1 MSTEPN
7 PDKYSV
13 GIDVVI
19 TYAGPNIPIRVWTP
33 GNDDDWCIPSVMAY
47 DANGGFVWGHQAVDR
62 DDALA
67 WTKLL
72 VDGSPALDI
81 RGSKL
86 EGIVTGRIGTTGG
99 RSVETVIGDFLG
111 ALRLQILATLRTHT
125 VNPQV
130 TWCLAMPG
138 CWSPVG
144 SQVFRDAVTHARLEL
159 PGHQVIYTSES
170 WAAARWVE
178 FSLRASQGIQS
189 GDVLLV
195 CDCGGATTDLDI
207 IEVDG
212 LPPHDLKAPHAP
224 RSIRCG
230 GVDVDS
236 GLVQQLRNR
245 FHSTQVF
252 RRGQPAAIAR
262 RAVNE
267 AKQQFTGEDGSHVDV
282 QILRGQALVPHRF
295 DFADLVA
302 AFRPLVTKV
311 YDLISQMIGG
321 YRGKVTK
328 VVVVGGMSKSQYFRE
343 YMRNCLDDLPADS
356 RPELLGPITQA
367 ISAVARGAVLQ
378 AIDQPRRVES
388 LKGYELSLPFIE
400 PGHNGFTNGCQTFVA
415 IRQGCRDV
423 PRQGEFPAVVRFRP
437 NEMGRNINLFSLG
450 PPDESPPVL
459 VNYTPATAPTQMQ
472 HSLETLWRG
481 QVAYREY
488 PVKVSRVINYGA
500 QLEIQWEVWT
510 THGRQPDSRLVER
523 IAQLVHPAKNEL
535 HLV

>member
-1 MSTEPN
+1 MSTEPI

-13 GIDVVI
+13 GIDVGVTKTGKPPFSNPSPPSPHLFICLVGMIFAIVI

-47 DANGGFVWGHQAVDR
+47 DTNGGFVWGHQAVDC

-72 VDGSPALDI
+72 VDGSPALHI

-86 EGIVTGRIGTTGG
+86 EGIVTGRIGTTGE

-138 CWSPVG
+138 CWPLVG

-159 PGHQVIYTSES
+159 PGHQVLYTSES

-178 FSLRASQGIQS
+178 FSLRASQGIQ
-189 GDVLLV
+189 
-195 CDCGGATTDLDI
+195 DLDI

-212 LPPHDLKAPHAP
+212 LPPHNMKAPHVP

-245 FHSTQVF
+245 FHSTQ
-252 RRGQPAAIAR
+252 
-262 RAVNE
+262 
-267 AKQQFTGEDGSHVDV
+267 FTGEEGSHVEV
-282 QILRGQALVPHRF
+282 QILRGHALVPHRF

-302 AFRPLVTKV
+302 AFRLLVTKV
-311 YDLISQMIGG
+311 YDLISQMIAG

-328 VVVVGGMSKSQYFRE
+328 VVVVAGMSKSQYFRV

-356 RPELLGPITQA
+356 RPGLLGPITQA
-367 ISAVARGAVLQ
+367 ISAVARRAVLQ

-388 LKGYELSLPFIE
+388 LKGYELWLPFIE
-400 PGHNGFTNGCQTFVA
+400 PGHNGFTNGCHTFVT
-415 IRQGCRDV
+415 IRQGCRNV

-450 PPDESPPVL
+450 PPDGSPRHRPREL
-459 VNYTPATAPTQMQ
+459 HP
-472 HSLETLWRG
+472 S
-481 QVAYREY
+481 YRTH
-488 PVKVSRVINYGA
+488 PNAA
-500 QLEIQWEVWT
+500 QL
-510 THGRQPDSRLVER
+510 GDALAGAGGLP
-523 IAQLVHPAKNEL
+523 
-535 HLV
+535 

>member
-13 GIDVVI
+13 GIDVATNIERIFAIVI

-224 RSIRCG
+224 RS
-230 GVDVDS
+230 
-236 GLVQQLRNR
+236 LVQQLRNR

-415 IRQGCRDV
+415 IRQSVREGLANTIDPIRGAGMFRGKESSQRYR
-423 PRQGEFPAVVRFRP
+423 PRELHPSYRTHP
-437 NEMGRNINLFSLG
+437 N
-450 PPDESPPVL
+450 
-459 VNYTPATAPTQMQ
+459 A
-472 HSLETLWRG
+472 
-481 QVAYREY
+481 
-488 PVKVSRVINYGA
+488 A
-500 QLEIQWEVWT
+500 QL
-510 THGRQPDSRLVER
+510 GDALAGAGGLP
-523 IAQLVHPAKNEL
+523 
-535 HLV
+535 